1 MSEISWESPGALRQV
16 VPSAEHLPAVLPNFR
31 QSGLASQA
39 LRMNS
44 SVGLNREDAQWRVC
58 ERTP

>member
-1 MSEISWESPGALRQV
+1 MISGV
-16 VPSAEHLPAVLPNFR
+16 
-31 QSGLASQA
+31 ASQV

>member
-1 MSEISWESPGALRQV
+1 MSDLAYQLTFADDTIAQV
-16 VPSAEHLPAVLPNFR
+16 QVTGFLKMV
-31 QSGLASQA
+31 SGLASQV

-58 ERTP
+58 ERTA